1 MKKKICMLL
10 AGTMLAGSLGT
21 TGFAQEETTT
31 TEPMELTMYFPVS
44 VGGGPDAL
52 IDDLCAQYHEE
63 NPNITVTPVYAGSYA
78 DTRTKVQAAIKGGNT
93 PDLAIMFSIDLYSLL
108 AMDAIADIDSFC
120 TTEEDQEWLNGFYDG
135 FMMNSRDGETTYGI
149 PWQRSTIV
157 LYYNKDA
164 FKAAGLDPEQ
174 PPTTWDEL
182 YEDAQ
187 KLTITENGQT
197 TQYGIQIPS
206 DGYAYWMLQTF
217 CVQQDGFNL
226 MNDTGTETYYDDD
239 RTATGLKFWK
249 SLSEDGSQPS
259 GIVAWATTP
268 SDFLE
273 GKTAMMYHTTGNLT
287 NVKNNA
293 TFDFGVAM
301 LPENESFG
309 SPTGGGNF
317 YIFKGVSP
325 ERQQAAFD
333 FIKWMTDDERVA
345 QWSIDTGY
353 VATRPSAYE
362 TERMKQYAEEFPYCL
377 VARDQLEYGYAELST
392 YNQAEVQKA
401 IDDAISYVMTDQQ
414 DVETALAA
422 AQQTADG
429 ILQAYR

>member
-1 MKKKICMLL
+1 MTMKR
-10 AGTMLAGSLGT
+10 
-21 TGFAQEETTT
+21 
-31 TEPMELTMYFPVS
+31 EPSISEQQAREIVERMGRRESRSEKSM
-44 VGGGPDAL
+44 
-52 IDDLCAQYHEE
+52 DDFYR
-63 NPNITVTPVYAGSYA
+63 NI
-78 DTRTKVQAAIKGGNT
+78 
-93 PDLAIMFSIDLYSLL
+93 
-108 AMDAIADIDSFC
+108 
-120 TTEEDQEWLNGFYDG
+120 
-135 FMMNSRDGETTYGI
+135 
-149 PWQRSTIV
+149 
-157 LYYNKDA
+157 
-164 FKAAGLDPEQ
+164 GLDPEQ

-217 CVQQDGFNL
+217 CVQQSGFNL
-226 MNDTGTETYYDDD
+226 MNDTGTETYYDDE
-239 RTATGLKFWK
+239 RTAKGLKFWK

-317 YIFKGVSP
+317 YIFKGVSE

-362 TERMKQYAEEFPYCL
+362 TDRMKQYAEEFPYCL